1 MTDVLRPIK
10 SVVKQTPLWPLLR
23 PRRFHAYGVG
33 ASKTGTTSIAKMF
46 GEKYRVGHEQHLEKT
61 VSLIR
66 GKMNGSLSWK
76 EILSALKDRENQM
89 RLECESNSLLA
100 YLSSEL
106 AELFPKARFILTVRE
121 PYSWLSSNLKQHL
134 SSPYSQLLSPYKR
147 ARDTRRKLYGVLSDD
162 DFPEEEEALR
172 RKGVWNI
179 EAYLRYW
186 SHQNRVVLNSVPD
199 DRLLIIET
207 TEISSSLNTIS
218 EFLEIPPDGLSREQS
233 HTNSSKTGKDLIK
246 ELDRGYV
253 DRQIDRYC
261 SDMIRTLK
269 AKCDDQLRF

>member
-1 MTDVLRPIK
+1 
-10 SVVKQTPLWPLLR
+10 
-23 PRRFHAYGVG
+23 
-33 ASKTGTTSIAKMF
+33 MF